1 MMQRNLSS
9 RLYDATVLGNTYRGQ
24 NCSIAGALE
33 LVGERWTLL
42 ILRDAF
48 LGTRRFDDFQR
59 NLGVARNV
67 LQSRLGRLVEEGVLR
82 RERYQERPERFEYR
96 LTRKGVDLWPVLVS
110 LMKWGDKHAA
120 HNGPPV
126 IMRHIGC
133 GGEIDD
139 RRICTAC
146 GKHLEA
152 HESMPELGPGALP
165 GQDRP
170 GAPRPAAA

>member
-1 MMQRNLSS
+1 MQLVLRND
-9 RLYDATVLGNTYRGQ
+9 YENQ
-24 NCSIAGALE
+24 NCSIAHALE

-59 NLGVARNV
+59 SLGIARNV
-67 LQSRLGRLVEEGVLR
+67 LQARLERLVEAGILR
-82 RERYQERPERFEYR
+82 RELYQERPERFEYR
-96 LTRKGVDLWPVLVS
+96 LARKGVDLWPVLVA
-110 LMKWGDKHAA
+110 LMKWGDKYAA
-120 HNGPPV
+120 PNGPPV
-126 IMRHIGC
+126 VMRHIGC

-146 GKHLEA
+146 GKHLEPV
-152 HESMPELGPGALP
+152 ESAPELGPGALP

-170 GAPRPAAA
+170 GSPRPAVA

>member
-1 MMQRNLSS
+1 
-9 RLYDATVLGNTYRGQ
+9 VLGNTYENQ
-24 NCSIAGALE
+24 NCSIAGTLE

-67 LQSRLGRLVEEGVLR
+67 LQTRLERLVDEGVLR

-96 LTRKGVDLWPVLVS
+96 LTRKGVDLWPVIVA
-110 LMKWGDKHAA
+110 LMKWGDKYAA
-120 HNGPPV
+120 PNGPPV
-126 IMRHIGC
+126 LIRHIEC
-133 GGEIDD
+133 GGLIDD
-139 RRICTAC
+139 RRICGEC
-146 GKHLEA
+146 GKHVEPN
-152 HESMPELGPGALP
+152 ESMPELGPGALP

-170 GAPRPAAA
+170 GARVA